1 MLTVFMICVLLIILA
16 VPSALHDY
24 LPAIFI
30 AISLAIIAFCLFR
43 VRGGFARFVR
53 DPNRPKC
60 RWEKGVDVIAYQR
73 FVTMFLRDR
82 GWRVLASAVLDPAR
96 VDLTIQ
102 KDRRRAVLVFL
113 APGRVPT
120 EQDVAQL
127 TSSRSEA
134 DAQNAAMVGHWT
146 DGHKDVLSAK
156 DAQSFLLDYDDL
168 NQLDSFFQTYANV

>member
-1 MLTVFMICVLLIILA
+1 MVVVVVLILITVPL
-16 VPSALHDY
+16 ALHDY
-24 LPAIFI
+24 LPAIYIALASLVI
-30 AISLAIIAFCLFR
+30 AICLVR
-43 VRGGFARFVR
+43 MRGGFARFVR
-53 DPNRPKC
+53 DPMRPKC
-60 RWEKGVDVIAYQR
+60 RWDKGVDVAAYQR
-73 FVTMFLRDR
+73 FVTIFLRDR

-146 DGHKDVLSAK
+146 EGHKDVLSAK

>member
-1 MLTVFMICVLLIILA
+1 MLTLMMLFIALVLIA
-16 VPSALHDY
+16 VPLSLHDY
-24 LPAIFI
+24 LPPFFIGFGLIII
-30 AISLAIIAFCLFR
+30 AICAVR
-43 VRGGFARFVR
+43 VRRDFARFFR
-53 DPNRPKC
+53 DPMRPNY
-60 RWEKGVDVIAYQR
+60 RWEKGVDVAAYQR

-82 GWRVLASAVLDPAR
+82 GWRVLTSAVLDPAR

-120 EQDVAQL
+120 EQDLAQL
-127 TSSRSEA
+127 TMSRTEA

-146 DGHKDVLSAK
+146 ESHKAVLSAR

-168 NQLDSFFQTYANV
+168 NQLDAFFQTYAAV